1 MISFGMLLVWIL
13 PTDPKV
19 IPDEVWRQF
28 IWPFGLI
35 PEAKER
41 KIFIFSVLALLPIT
55 FISFFA
61 CRKIITFFNTR
72 KEILDKVCIW
82 SIYFLTIIFPVM
94 TLYLSWSDFSYA
106 FQGPMKNLWAYFVA
120 SSLIIALIVVASI
133 YYNPFWIRNIA
144 TSPRRISSW
153 SITLYAL
160 LLIALFSYRIK
171 SISLVE
177 NSWLAWSGINFEII
191 LYSLAQ
197 VVDGKTLVIDL
208 PAQYGLYAELLN
220 PLFSLIGLTVF
231 TFTTVMTL
239 LTIISISLFVW
250 IVCIRCIKTNLLK
263 WLGAPLLIASVSA
276 IWVMLPQSPDFYL
289 AYQPIRILFPS
300 LYIALI
306 YFFLK
311 NRDKYATTVFL
322 SLIMAIGLIWNLD
335 TGIPMVGSFICLQ
348 AINLISN
355 NESYRRKVIYTTL
368 GVLTIVLVT
377 LGFFYIYLLV
387 KSGGQQIVWHDLVK
401 YQEIHYVA
409 GFNMLP
415 MPRTLAHPWALVIG
429 IYCFGVI
436 GGIVQKLE
444 GKSSHFWDFI
454 FVISICGIGLF
465 AYYQGRSH
473 FYNLCNALWP
483 AVVILLLMADRTFR
497 LVRAKLLSKKYLI
510 PALLPVTFIA
520 IYSINILLFNIA
532 PVTIDNAIAN
542 IKFIKNNYKTGLV
555 ENIKFIKK
563 NSPNKNCI
571 VIHSH
576 HQSIY
581 YAESSTSSCING
593 PGFYETHLIADKKA
607 YFEKLQDLKGI
618 DLYIDQPSADEILK
632 NISGQYSIVE
642 NSGHGLLLL
651 RKPN

>member
-1 MISFGMLLVWIL
+1 MISLGMLLVLVL

-19 IPDEVWRQF
+19 IPNEIWQQF

-41 KIFIFSVLALLPIT
+41 KIFIFLVLALLPIT
-55 FISFFA
+55 FISFFV
-61 CRKIITFFNTR
+61 CRKILTTFSAE
-72 KEILDKVCIW
+72 KKILDQVCIW

-94 TLYLSWSDFSYA
+94 TLYFSWSDFSYV
-106 FQGPMKNLWAYFVA
+106 FQGSIKNLWAYFLA
-120 SSLIIALIVVASI
+120 SSLIISLTAVANI
-133 YYNPFWIRNIA
+133 YRNPFWIRNIA
-144 TSPRRISSW
+144 TSPRKIPSW
-153 SITLYAL
+153 SIALYAL
-160 LLIALFSYRIK
+160 LLLALFSYRIK
-171 SISLVE
+171 SITLVE

-197 VVDGKTLVIDL
+197 VVNGKTLIIDL

-220 PLFSLIGLTVF
+220 PLFSLVGLTVF

-239 LTIISISLFVW
+239 LTMLSISIFIW
-250 IVCIRCIKTNLLK
+250 IVCIRCIKTNVLK
-263 WLGAPLLIASVSA
+263 WLGIPLLIASVSS

-300 LYIALI
+300 LYIASI

-311 NRDKYATTVFL
+311 NREKYLTTVLL

-335 TGIPMVGSFICLQ
+335 TGIPMVGSFFCLQ
-348 AINLISN
+348 AIDIISN
-355 NESYRRKVIYTTL
+355 KESSRRKVIYTTL
-368 GVLTIVLVT
+368 GALTIIFVT
-377 LGFFYIYLLV
+377 ISFFYIYLLV

-401 YQEIHYVA
+401 YQEIHYIA

-415 MPRTLAHPWALVIG
+415 MPRTLAHPWVLVIG
-429 IYCFGVI
+429 IYSFGVI

-454 FVISICGIGLF
+454 FTISICGIGLF

-483 AVVILLLMADRTFR
+483 AIVILLLLADHAFR
-497 LVRAKLLSKKYLI
+497 LVRTKLISKKYLI
-510 PALLPVTFIA
+510 PALLPVIFIA

-532 PVTIDNAIAN
+532 PVNIDNTFTN
-542 IKFIKNNYKTGLV
+542 IELSKKNYKTGLV

-563 NSPNKNCI
+563 NSSNKKCT
-571 VIHSH
+571 VIYSQ

-593 PGFYETHLIADKKA
+593 PGFYETHLIADKMA
-607 YFEKLQDLKGI
+607 YFKQLQDQNGI
-618 DLYIDQPSADEILK
+618 DFYIDQPSADEILK
-632 NISGQYSIVE
+632 NLGGQYSIVE
-642 NSGHGLLLL
+642 NSNHGLLLL